1 MAIWI
6 GASQFVAMDIGASQD
21 SETDYSVTINNDEPI
36 ADTLT
41 SELPVVV
48 VISNNEGISDTIT
61 FGQSAILVISDAEG
75 ITDGIE
81 NRKLVYYDANLK

>member
-1 MAIWI
+1 MA
-6 GASQFVAMDIGASQD
+6 
-21 SETDYSVTINNDEPI
+21 DYSVTINNNEPI

-41 SELPVVV
+41 SEHPVVV